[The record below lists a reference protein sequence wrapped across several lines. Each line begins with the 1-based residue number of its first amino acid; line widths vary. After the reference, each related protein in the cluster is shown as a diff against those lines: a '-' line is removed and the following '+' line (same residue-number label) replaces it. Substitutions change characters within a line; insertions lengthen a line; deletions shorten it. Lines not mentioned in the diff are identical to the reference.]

1 MVDNNY
7 EFGYEESNDKIWC
20 FKNDKW
26 FETILLAK
34 LSDNIKTPYCVVSEE
49 DVGNYFNGSG
59 DISIELYKSCDIS
72 LIDPSDNIDSE
83 FVINVE
89 EGIKILE
96 EHGYKVIK

>member
-49 DVGNYFNGSG
+49 DVGTRFS
-59 DISIELYKSCDIS
+59 
-72 LIDPSDNIDSE
+72 
-83 FVINVE
+83 NVF
-89 EGIKILE
+89 IRCSRVLLRFF
-96 EHGYKVIK
+96 